1 VIEFDKLRVV
11 IGYEFLKHIRRR
23 RLYIIMGI
31 ALLAEAL
38 VLILVPTLMTGGFPK
53 DQIIGPLVIKGVM
66 VMAMI
71 LTFGASLGALGAVF
85 FAGDAI
91 AGEYESKT
99 GFILFT
105 NPIRKTT
112 LWTGK
117 YLAGLLAVTL
127 LLIFTYLV
135 MALALA
141 IIYHEVPVQI
151 LGSFGLCALYA
162 AAVLSLTFLF
172 SAISK
177 GSMGA
182 TVMTLLFIWVL
193 SSIVEVILAATSN
206 PNWFM
211 ISAAANSVT
220 LPYGSIADLMQGLG
234 IGGGGG
240 GGPFGGDISRFG
252 TLTIPMAIWG
262 MLIYV
267 IGGFVASIWIS
278 RRRQLA

>member
-1 VIEFDKLRVV
+1 VSEFDKLRVV

-23 RLYIIMGI
+23 RLYVIMAI
-31 ALLAEAL
+31 ALVAEAL
-38 VLILVPTLMTGGFPK
+38 ALILVPTLLTGGYPK
-53 DQIIGPLVIKGVM
+53 DQIIGGVM
-66 VMAMI
+66 ISGVMTMAAI
-71 LTFGASLGALGAVF
+71 LTIGAGLAALGSVF

-91 AGEYESKT
+91 AGEYESRT

-105 NPIRKTT
+105 NPIRKVT

-117 YLAGLLAVTL
+117 YLAGLLAVGL
-127 LLIFTYLV
+127 LIIFTYAV
-135 MALALA
+135 IAISLAA
-141 IIYHEVPVQI
+141 IYHEVPVQI
-151 LGSFGLCALYA
+151 FGSLGLCLLYA

-193 SSIVEVILAATSN
+193 SNIVESILAFTNN
-206 PNWFM
+206 PYWFM
-211 ISAAANSVT
+211 ISAGSDSIG
-220 LPYGSIADLMQGLG
+220 LPYGSLRNLMQGLG
-234 IGGGGG
+234 LGGGGG
-240 GGPFGGDISRFG
+240 RFGGHMESFT

-262 MLIYV
+262 MLIYL
-267 IGGFVASIWIS
+267 IGGFVGSILIS